1 MLLDIVMPGMNGFEV
16 LGDLSRRSIIDNLP
30 VIMISSED
38 SDDVRT
44 SWVLRT
50 MSTARLT
57 PVSCAAV

>member
-38 SDDVRT
+38 SDDV
-44 SWVLRT
+44 VLR
-50 MSTARLT
+50 AYD
-57 PVSCAAV
+57 